1 MTGISMTGSIRLRSD
16 AWPPFVIGVFAAAI
30 AIAPSLTA
38 KVALAIPLFILSA
51 IAWSALRAERWLV
64 LFFAAALLT
73 PPLPIPLGDS
83 GVHVAPLVALLGLFA
98 AAIRIE
104 EWRPAP
110 VTLGPAFAA
119 FLAILL
125 FSAFLAAL
133 YSGPTIALGSLFRV
147 ALFALG
153 AFVFWFAAA
162 GPRDGESDPL
172 RLAKFL
178 FIAAILSALFGCADF
193 YYQFPAP
200 GGFEP
205 QFVWLDVGV
214 LRRAQGLFYEA
225 STFGNFCAFFLV
237 MIAVALFRPRAE
249 SPASKPLLAL
259 GGIVLAAG
267 LILSYSRASV
277 VNVLVACAALA
288 LVRRARIGR
297 ALLWSL
303 LAAISAVL
311 LVRLALPSFSASY
324 WERLTGSLQFFA
336 DSPNGVLSGRLTN
349 WNLLS
354 DFLLREPWHA
364 VFGIGY
370 KTLPYST
377 FAGAKIIADNTYLSL
392 LAETGIFGLLAFLV
406 LNGAILREALRAARS
421 PRPRAAFFGQWIFC
435 FWIGEMVQMLS
446 GDLIT
451 YWRVLPVYF
460 WVLGIA
466 VREVAE
472 AS

>member
-1 MTGISMTGSIRLRSD
+1 MTAALRLRSD
-16 AWPPFVIGVFAAAI
+16 AWPPFVIGILAAAI
-30 AIAPSLTA
+30 AVAPSVPA
-38 KVALAIPLFILSA
+38 KLALAIPLVALGA
-51 IAWSALRAERWLV
+51 TLWSALRPARWLV

-83 GVHVAPLVALLGLFA
+83 GVHIAPFVALLGLFA
-98 AAIRIE
+98 AIIRIE
-104 EWRPAP
+104 DWRPIP
-110 VTLGPAFAA
+110 ESLGPAFAVFTA
-119 FLAILL
+119 VLL
-125 FSAFLAAL
+125 FSACLAAL
-133 YSGPTIALGSLFRV
+133 YSGPSVALGSLFRV
-147 ALFALG
+147 VLFALG

-162 GPRDGESDPL
+162 GPRDTDADPL

-178 FIAAILSALFGCADF
+178 FLVAILGALFGCADF

-200 GGFEP
+200 AGFEP
-205 QFVWLDVGV
+205 QFVWLDTGT

-237 MIAVALFRPRAE
+237 MIAVALFRPRAQ
-249 SPASKPLLAL
+249 SPASRPVLAL

-277 VNVLVACAALA
+277 VNVLVACVALA
-288 LVRRARIGR
+288 LVRRVRIGR
-297 ALLWSL
+297 ALLWSIAAAV
-303 LAAISAVL
+303 AAIL
-311 LVRLALPSFSASY
+311 LVRLALPTFSASY
-324 WERLTGSLQFFA
+324 WERLTSSVEFFA
-336 DSPNGVLSGRLTN
+336 ESPNGVLSGRLTN
-349 WNLLS
+349 WTLLS

-392 LAETGIFGLLAFLV
+392 LAETGIFGLIAFLA
-406 LNGAILREALRAARS
+406 LNAAILRQAFRAARS
-421 PRPRAAFFGQWIFC
+421 PHPRAAFFGQWIFC
-435 FWIGEMVQMLS
+435 FWVGEMVQMLS

-460 WVLGIA
+460 CVLGIA
-466 VREVAE
+466 VREAAE
-472 AS
+472 PA